1 MRFGTN
7 VAYFTHQ
14 TNKATIMNKETE
26 NKETTNKETV
36 KQKTADTTIQE
47 QNKAEN
53 SAKKTESTEEKQA
66 EQTPEERIKELEAQN
81 EELKKAM
88 LYKVAEFDNYRKRT
102 IKEKTD
108 LILNGGKKVI
118 EAMLPIADDMER
130 AETSMEK
137 TTEVEALKE
146 GLQLIFQKF
155 NKTLEGL
162 GLKKID
168 AIGKDFSTDF
178 HEAVAFVPGEDDQK
192 GKVIDCV
199 QNGYLLN
206 DQVIRYAKVAVG
218 Q

>member
-1 MRFGTN
+1 MEEKELDTN
-7 VAYFTHQ
+7 LNPDIADGAA
-14 TNKATIMNKETE
+14 NSEAAEATAQAEANVNPEE
-26 NKETTNKETV
+26 D
-36 KQKTADTTIQE
+36 TAAQPE
-47 QNKAEN
+47 
-53 SAKKTESTEEKQA
+53 ESTAEPTAEEQLAAAQA
-66 EQTPEERIKELEAQN
+66 EIAKLNDQLLRQ
-81 EELKKAM
+81 M
-88 LYKVAEFDNYRKRT
+88 AEFDNYRKRT